1 MKTILFSFCF
11 VIVLA
16 SCNNKNKQAGNTE
29 KTGIAEITK
38 DSAETFFPVTNYLR
52 GEIAQI
58 KTIGITPVKKHIKNE
73 VTVDSSWLKP
83 EDYQKEFADF
93 LTPVIDTA
101 NLMQWYSQNKFLD
114 QSVNAYTFTYDPL
127 KALPD
132 SMPLLHWDVY
142 VDPKSQNVKRVF
154 IRKKISAD
162 EEQQL
167 TWQSGKWCR
176 MVTIKNTG
184 NNVAITNEVK
194 IEWSFD

>member
-11 VIVLA
+11 IIALT
-16 SCNNKNKQAGNTE
+16 SCNNKNKQAGSTE
-29 KTGIAEITK
+29 KTSTVETGK
-38 DSAETFFPVTNYLR
+38 DSAEAFFPVTNYLR

-58 KTIGITPVKKHIKNE
+58 KMIGITPIKKHIKND
-73 VTVDSSWLKP
+73 VAVDSSWLKP

-132 SMPLLHWDVY
+132 SMQLLHWDVY

>member
-11 VIVLA
+11 IIVLT
-16 SCNNKNKQAGNTE
+16 SCNNKNKQAATAE
-29 KTGIAEITK
+29 KTSTAEIKK
-38 DSAETFFPVTNYLR
+38 DSAEAFFPVTNYLR

-58 KTIGITPVKKHIKNE
+58 KMIGITPIKKHIKND

-132 SMPLLHWDVY
+132 SMQLQHWDVY

-167 TWQSGKWCR
+167 TWQSGKWCK

>member
-11 VIVLA
+11 IIVLT
-16 SCNNKNKQAGNTE
+16 SCNNKNKQAVAAE
-29 KTGIAEITK
+29 KTSTVETNK
-38 DSAETFFPVTNYLR
+38 DSAEAFFPVTNYLR

-58 KTIGITPVKKHIKNE
+58 KTIGITPIKKHIKND
-73 VTVDSSWLKP
+73 VTIDSSWLKP

-101 NLMQWYSQNKFLD
+101 NLIPWYSQNKFLD

-127 KALPD
+127 KTLPD
-132 SMPLLHWDVY
+132 SMQLLHWDVY